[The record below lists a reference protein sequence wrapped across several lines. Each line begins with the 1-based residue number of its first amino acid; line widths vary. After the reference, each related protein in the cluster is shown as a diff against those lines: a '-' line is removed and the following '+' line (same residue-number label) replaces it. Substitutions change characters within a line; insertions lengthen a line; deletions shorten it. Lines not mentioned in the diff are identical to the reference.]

1 MDLQLSTEQF
11 NLLSKINEQKIMLI
25 EPSQLELCEH
35 LKSKGFIKFYNLLAI
50 DSFDESTGILCTKTE
65 TLVVQITQ
73 EGIAYVNANT
83 FQKADKNWDGWIA
96 LAALIVSAIALF
108 VR

>member
-25 EPSQLELCEH
+25 EPNQLELCEY
-35 LKSKGFIKFYNLLAI
+35 LKSKGFIKFYSLLAI
-50 DSFDESTGILCTKTE
+50 GSFDESTRTLCTKTE

-73 EGIAYVNANT
+73 EGVACVNASIS
-83 FQKADKNWDGWIA
+83 QKAEKNWTRWLA
-96 LAALIVSAIALF
+96 LASFIVSIISLL
-108 VR
+108 R